1 MAKTKPVDQINISLK
16 VPAGTL
22 DLALTVPSKK
32 VKLRAMLPVVRS
44 LSNSFIE
51 ASVKEISSSGESIS
65 CKAGCGACCR
75 QMVPVS
81 EAEAFDISRT
91 VAEMPEPRRSE
102 IKERFSSGLE
112 KFKASRFFDRLDD
125 AALDG
130 TDADYE
136 TLIEEY
142 FDHNVECPFL
152 ESGACSIHPVR
163 PITCREYLV
172 TSPAELCDSAKG
184 KGIVNIRQFF
194 QVKESLISLAR
205 EKTAKS
211 LPYVPLI
218 KVLEWTANNLQSTR
232 ERTGR
237 AWMERFF
244 SELSRFSR
252 I

>member
-1 MAKTKPVDQINISLK
+1 MAKSKPVDQINVSLK
-16 VPAGTL
+16 IPAGTL

-51 ASVKEISSSGESIS
+51 ASVKEISASGESIS

-81 EAEAFDISRT
+81 EAEAYDISRT
-91 VAEMPEPRRSE
+91 VAEMPEPRRSQ

-112 KFKASRFFDRLDD
+112 KFEASGFFDRLDD
-125 AALDG
+125 VALNG
-130 TDADYE
+130 SEADYE

-152 ESGACSIHPVR
+152 ESGSCSIHPVR

-172 TSPAELCDSAKG
+172 TSPAELCDSSKG
-184 KGIVNIRQFF
+184 TGIVNIKQFF

-218 KVLEWTANNLQSTR
+218 KVLEWTASNLPSTR

-237 AWMERFF
+237 DWMERFF
-244 SELSRFSR
+244 SELSRFSST
-252 I
+252 